1 MVSGRGFIAVAC
13 VVFGRWNPLGV
24 LAACLFFGLAEAAQ
38 IRLQTLAGGIP
49 FQFFVMMPYVL
60 AIVALAFLAGRS
72 RLPSALGI
80 PYLKD
85 R

>member
-1 MVSGRGFIAVAC
+1 
-13 VVFGRWNPLGV
+13 VVFGRWHPLGV

-72 RLPSALGI
+72 RLPSALGT
-80 PYLKD
+80 PYVKE